1 MPLNPP
7 QSKTAE
13 TGKNTGCSDDSR
25 TEANNSRPCVW
36 RSRGK
41 IIKKKQLTPH
51 PHSKS
56 LRRESCCRCSR
67 STPSPN
73 PLPPIV
79 GSQARGRHAHHQPHR
94 RRSGGP
100 PLAPFECTLSAVLC
114 SPWGEIILVWTLIDI
129 CHPRFG
135 IRNGSDVRLS
145 VMHCMIYFWCSAFS
159 TWHAM
164 IWEFVYLSSS

>member
-7 QSKTAE
+7 QSKPAE
-13 TGKNTGCSDDSR
+13 TGKKYRVFRWFPHGGKQFAPVCVKKSR
-25 TEANNSRPCVW
+25 QNN
-36 RSRGK
+36 
-41 IIKKKQLTPH
+41 KKKQLTPH